1 MARRKPTAY
10 NAGNASPGGR
20 MPAVIASVRN
30 RRGLTVLALVLI
42 IIAVIVAVVLISRY
56 VAV

>member
-1 MARRKPTAY
+1 MARRKPNAY
-10 NAGNASPGGR
+10 NAGNASPGDP
-20 MPAVIASVRN
+20 MPAILAPVRN

>member
-1 MARRKPTAY
+1 
-10 NAGNASPGGR
+10 
-20 MPAVIASVRN
+20 MPAIPALRN

-42 IIAVIVAVVLISRY
+42 ILAVIVAVVLIRRY

>member
-1 MARRKPTAY
+1 VARRKPTAY
-10 NAGNASPGGR
+10 NAGNASPGDP
-20 MPAVIASVRN
+20 MPAILAPVRN

-42 IIAVIVAVVLISRY
+42 ILAVIVAAVLISRY

>member
-1 MARRKPTAY
+1 
-10 NAGNASPGGR
+10 
-20 MPAVIASVRN
+20 MPAILAPVRN

-42 IIAVIVAVVLISRY
+42 ILAVIVAAVLISRY